1 MKLSARDA
9 RAARACLL
17 TASLAGVDLS
27 FEPHGRGTDEFSL
40 TLADGTTVIDQPNA
54 AALAIAQAAAAP
66 EKKAALLGDE
76 TDKEARAQ
84 IADWLSSVHSTLKLI
99 NDDALKV
106 LNDALLDRTF
116 LVASSGSSSTTTS
129 FLTSPSLADVV
140 VAAHVADACSAF
152 PEAQLAHFPCVARWY
167 DHVAALIGGR
177 VVVAEEGGDGKPL
190 LPRARLDRPPLKA
203 PAAAPAAAAA
213 GAGAGAAAAKGGKGD
228 DKKKGGGSGAA
239 AAAAAAASGAAA
251 APAAAAAAAPPA
263 AAEGDAAASGGGGG
277 KKEKKEKKPKA
288 APAAAAADAAA
299 PARPDD
305 AFDLLNVRVGKV
317 VAAQKHPDADSLYQ
331 EEIDLG
337 EASGPRTIVSGLA
350 KWIPLEQFQGRMV
363 CVVTN
368 LVREKE
374 KKEEERERN
383 GEERGRGRERAF
395 PFFFCRRSST
405 FQQQQPTPS
414 KTKKLKKKQKTET
427 GQDAR
432 RPLERHGP
440 LRLHRDR
447 GRARRPAEGGQAG
460 RPRRLRGVRPAG
472 RAGTPQPE
480 EEEL

>member
-27 FEPHGRGTDEFSL
+27 FEPHGKADGGDAFSL
-40 TLADGTTVIDQPNA
+40 TLADGTTVIDQPNTA
-54 AALAIAQAAAAP
+54 AFAIAQAAAVP
-66 EKKAALLGDE
+66 GTKAALLGE
-76 TDKEARAQ
+76 GTDKEARAQ
-84 IADWLSSVHSTLKLI
+84 IADWLSSVHSTLALI

-116 LVASSGSSSTTTS
+116 LVASTSSISTS
-129 FLTSPSLADVV
+129 FGTSPSLADVV

-167 DHVAALIGGR
+167 DHVAALIGGKF
-177 VVVAEEGGDGKPL
+177 VEGKPL
-190 LPRARLDRPPLKA
+190 LPRGRLDRPSLKA
-203 PAAAPAAAAA
+203 PATPGAA
-213 GAGAGAAAAKGGKGD
+213 GAGTVAPAKGKGD
-228 DKKKGGGSGAA
+228 DAKKKGGAA
-239 AAAAAAASGAAA
+239 AAAAAATA
-251 APAAAAAAAPPA
+251 APAAAAGAAAATGAAGAATAAVPA
-263 AAEGDAAASGGGGG
+263 AAEGDAAAGGGG
-277 KKEKKEKKPKA
+277 KKKEKKAKA
-288 APAAAAADAAA
+288 APAAPAADTA

-305 AFDLLNVRVGKV
+305 AFDLLDVRVGKV

-337 EASGPRTIVSGLA
+337 EESGPRTIVSGLA

-368 LVREKE
+368 LVK
-374 KKEEERERN
+374 EREREK
-383 GEERGRGRERAF
+383 GKERAKRKGKRERGERTRKTALKRWL
-395 PFFFCRRSST
+395 FFLSVLISHN
-405 FQQQQPTPS
+405 P
-414 KTKKLKKKQKTET
+414 LKKPKKTET
-427 GQDAR
+427 GENER
-432 RPLERHGP
+432 RALERHGP

-447 GRARRPAEGGQAG
+447 GRARRPAEGLEA
-460 RPRRLRGVRPAG
+460 RRSRRLRGFLSARGA
-472 RAGTPQPE
+472 RAPQPQ